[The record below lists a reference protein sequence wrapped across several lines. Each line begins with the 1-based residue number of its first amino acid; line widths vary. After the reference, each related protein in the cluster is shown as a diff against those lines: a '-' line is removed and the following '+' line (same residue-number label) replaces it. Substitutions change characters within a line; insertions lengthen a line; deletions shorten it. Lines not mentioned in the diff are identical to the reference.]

1 MQILYNIVAILLVI
15 LLIPYFIVR
24 TIREKGFLKRMIQS
38 FGFLPEHALDKVAG
52 KNCIW
57 IHASS
62 VGEIVATSPI
72 IKEFRREF
80 PDTPILVSVVTNTG
94 YTMAN
99 RIIKDA
105 DSIIYFPLDLP
116 WLPERF
122 IKKIRPRVFLPV
134 ETELWPNFLKATRKY
149 NIPVMM
155 VNGRISDKSVKR
167 YKYMFSILSDMIGTV
182 RKFAMQSEIDAS
194 YIIRLGADENL
205 VTVTGNTKFDQTYTN
220 VDEKERNN
228 MLKELCL
235 DKAKGIFLAG
245 STHKGEEEA
254 VLEAYS
260 ELKKQHPNV
269 KLLIAPR
276 SILRKDEIASICHK
290 HGFKTNFR
298 TVLKEKPSYEQD
310 VVILDTIGELGKVYS
325 VGDVIYVGG
334 SLIKHGGHNILEP

>member
-122 IKKIRPRVFLPV
+122 IKKNSSSCIFACGNRTLAEF
-134 ETELWPNFLKATRKY
+134 FK
-149 NIPVMM
+149 
-155 VNGRISDKSVKR
+155 G
-167 YKYMFSILSDMIGTV
+167 YKKI
-182 RKFAMQSEIDAS
+182 
-194 YIIRLGADENL
+194 
-205 VTVTGNTKFDQTYTN
+205 
-220 VDEKERNN
+220 
-228 MLKELCL
+228 
-235 DKAKGIFLAG
+235 
-245 STHKGEEEA
+245 
-254 VLEAYS
+254 
-260 ELKKQHPNV
+260 
-269 KLLIAPR
+269 
-276 SILRKDEIASICHK
+276 
-290 HGFKTNFR
+290 
-298 TVLKEKPSYEQD
+298 
-310 VVILDTIGELGKVYS
+310 
-325 VGDVIYVGG
+325 
-334 SLIKHGGHNILEP
+334 

>member
-105 DSIIYFPLDLP
+105 DSIIYFL
-116 WLPERF
+116 
-122 IKKIRPRVFLPV
+122 
-134 ETELWPNFLKATRKY
+134 
-149 NIPVMM
+149 
-155 VNGRISDKSVKR
+155 
-167 YKYMFSILSDMIGTV
+167 
-182 RKFAMQSEIDAS
+182 
-194 YIIRLGADENL
+194 
-205 VTVTGNTKFDQTYTN
+205 
-220 VDEKERNN
+220 
-228 MLKELCL
+228 
-235 DKAKGIFLAG
+235 
-245 STHKGEEEA
+245 
-254 VLEAYS
+254 
-260 ELKKQHPNV
+260 
-269 KLLIAPR
+269 
-276 SILRKDEIASICHK
+276 
-290 HGFKTNFR
+290 
-298 TVLKEKPSYEQD
+298 
-310 VVILDTIGELGKVYS
+310 
-325 VGDVIYVGG
+325 
-334 SLIKHGGHNILEP
+334 